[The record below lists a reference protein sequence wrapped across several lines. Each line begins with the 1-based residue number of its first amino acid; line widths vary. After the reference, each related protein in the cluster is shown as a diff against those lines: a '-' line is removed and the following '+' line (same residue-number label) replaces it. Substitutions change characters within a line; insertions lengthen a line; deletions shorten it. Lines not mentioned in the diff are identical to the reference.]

1 MISKCGGTGSELDA
15 LREEYECHV
24 STAKSA
30 STAIIH
36 GEVRHVDVKHLVG
49 AVEFVADA
57 AAVVVAGEAVDVVVG
72 GGGAARFLLPVEQRG
87 EDEEEEEPCITA

>member
-1 MISKCGGTGSELDA
+1 MISKCGGTGSELVA
-15 LREEYECHV
+15 
-24 STAKSA
+24 
-30 STAIIH
+30 
-36 GEVRHVDVKHLVG
+36 LVG

-87 EDEEEEEPCITA
+87 EDEEEEEPCDLAADDPGLLDLWI